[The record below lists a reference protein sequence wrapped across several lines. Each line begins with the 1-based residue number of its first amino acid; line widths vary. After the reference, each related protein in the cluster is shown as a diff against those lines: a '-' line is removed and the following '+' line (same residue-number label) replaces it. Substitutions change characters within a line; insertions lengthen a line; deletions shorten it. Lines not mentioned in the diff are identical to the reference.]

1 MASLKITIEEKL
13 VLEGVDRGTSTTQTI
28 ANINSVDNRILSCP
42 SESYTSI
49 FSFNSSSN
57 SGGTFTTG
65 SFKYGRV
72 TNKSSVPVKLFIKS
86 SATTYNTFVVDS
98 YSSFF
103 ISTTSVSA
111 SFFTGQTFTFND
123 YINEVSVQPSGSAAT
138 VEYFIATT

>member
-1 MASLKITIEEKL
+1 MANLKITIEEKL
-13 VLEGVDRGTSTTQTI
+13 VLEGVDRGTSTIQNITD
-28 ANINSVDNRILSCP
+28 INSVDNRVLSCP

-57 SGGTFTTG
+57 GGGTFTTG

-72 TNKSSVPVKLFIKS
+72 TNKSSVPIKLFIKS
-86 SATTYNTFVVDS
+86 TATSYNTFVVDS

-103 ISTTSVSA
+103 ISSTKVSA

-123 YINEVSVQPSGSAAT
+123 YISEVSVQPSGSAAT
-138 VEYFIATT
+138 IEYFIAH